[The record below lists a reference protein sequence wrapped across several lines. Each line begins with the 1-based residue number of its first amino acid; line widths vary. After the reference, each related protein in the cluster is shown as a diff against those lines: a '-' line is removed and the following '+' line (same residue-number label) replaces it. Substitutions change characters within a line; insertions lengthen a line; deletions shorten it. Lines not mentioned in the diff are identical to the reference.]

1 MGEMKGNAHS
11 SSGYQTRNFSES
23 GKVVSSCCSFL
34 AHLYY
39 LHHISSLQ
47 VFNRKKKNSKEFLE
61 KDSLLTSL
69 DVSGSHWRDH
79 GITLGAD
86 SSRVLWPFAT
96 SAMDLLR
103 RFLRKGTFLAI
114 FLLIAVLPRSLLI
127 MLYIYTHKFYIY
139 V

>member
-1 MGEMKGNAHS
+1 MRIQVQGIKPAIFQKAERWFHRAVLSWHTSIIYITFLPCK
-11 SSGYQTRNFSES
+11 FSTE
-23 GKVVSSCCSFL
+23 
-34 AHLYY
+34 
-39 LHHISSLQ
+39 
-47 VFNRKKKNSKEFLE
+47 KKNSKEFLE

-114 FLLIAVLPRSLLI
+114 FLLVAVLPRSLLI
-127 MLYIYTHKFYIY
+127 MLYIYIY
-139 V
+139 T